1 MLNKFLQFSS
11 IRSKKLLRMG
21 KAIPYPDCVSKS
33 LRLELQKML
42 QMLLYNASKTSKMKI
57 SR

>member
-11 IRSKKLLRMG
+11 IRLKKLLKMG

-33 LRLELQKML
+33 LRLELQKTL
-42 QMLLYNASKTSKMKI
+42 QMRWCNASKTFKMKI